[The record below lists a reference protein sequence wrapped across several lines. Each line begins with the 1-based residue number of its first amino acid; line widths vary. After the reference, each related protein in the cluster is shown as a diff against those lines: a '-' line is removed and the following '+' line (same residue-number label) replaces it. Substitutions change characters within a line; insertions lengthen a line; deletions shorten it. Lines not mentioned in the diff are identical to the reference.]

1 MITNAKH
8 TAWDGDVEVSNLRG
22 AGRPVASVVRPA
34 KLATFDES
42 AIVRVVGSLPTKD
55 RAEVV
60 KSLTAFLADS

>member
-8 TAWDGDVEVSNLRG
+8 TVWDGDVEVSNLKG
-22 AGRPVASVVRPA
+22 AGLPVPSVVRPA

-42 AIVRVVGSLPTKD
+42 TIVRVVGSLPTKD
-55 RAEVV
+55 RHDVL